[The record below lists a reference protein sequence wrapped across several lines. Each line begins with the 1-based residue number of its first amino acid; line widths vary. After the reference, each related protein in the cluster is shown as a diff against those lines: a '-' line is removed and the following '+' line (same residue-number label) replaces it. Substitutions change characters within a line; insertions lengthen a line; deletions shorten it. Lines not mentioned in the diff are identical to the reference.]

1 MNKETF
7 MIGEAAHLAGV
18 HPSTIR
24 RYIKRGLL
32 PEPPRM
38 WNGWR
43 IFNEKHVIKI
53 KELIN
58 GKI

>member
-1 MNKETF
+1 MEKNTF
-7 MIGEAAHLAGV
+7 MISEAAHLAGV
-18 HPSTIR
+18 HPNTIR
-24 RYIKRGLL
+24 RHIKRGLL

-38 WNGWR
+38 WNKWR
-43 IFNEKHVIKI
+43 VFNEKYVIKI